1 LNAAMVRALHS
12 KLHRDVPSGES
23 APGGAFRQGR
33 RSQDAAADYARFVDD
48 EGLFHLVADGA
59 ASVADRNLFS
69 DRMLNDAE
77 LYRRCFDMQRMWASM
92 PSQQVQD
99 QAKRLK
105 LALKLCAV
113 MDAQM
118 QKDEGLPERPLAGG
132 SASRRSASSE
142 NVSRGS
148 TPGGSAP
155 GGSHQITRGSARGA
169 SATQSRTPSAR
180 GPDQT
185 NQVSKKFDLIE
196 RIACNEATTEER
208 ESFLYRFKNN
218 KAFQHQVL
226 NRDNTYLSSK
236 SPEGPRK
243 AATLRIMAG
252 LKGDAALVA
261 LFPFHRRLADGFPLA
276 EESLGLAESIR
287 CKLPE
292 MLADEIKLLAVEKAS
307 ESKEETPGRRRRPR
321 ASGQDRGSPASG
333 GSQAG
338 GQGLTGTGPAATSPG
353 PNRRQSP
360 ARGEDLPAA
369 TGSGNAP
376 RIVRPSQATTAGSK
390 SSGRLDTSSERAAAA
405 SQGQRATRA
414 DTPSSFIVSE
424 SAMDRLH
431 SKLREAHSAEPV
443 RGRTSLPRHQMPK
456 PAET

>member
-1 LNAAMVRALHS
+1 MVRALHS

-69 DRMLNDAE
+69 DRMLNDGE
-77 LYRRCFDMQRMWASM
+77 LYRRCSDTQRMWASM

-118 QKDEGLPERPLAGG
+118 QRDEELPERPLAGG

-142 NVSRGS
+142 NISRGS

-169 SATQSRTPSAR
+169 SATQSRTSSAR

-185 NQVSKKFDLIE
+185 NQASKKFDLIE

-208 ESFLYRFKNN
+208 ESFLHRFKNN
-218 KAFQHQVL
+218 TAFQHQVL

-261 LFPFHRRLADGFPLA
+261 LFPFHRRLVEGFPLA
-276 EESLGLAESIR
+276 GESFGLAESKR

-292 MLADEIKLLAVEKAS
+292 MLADEIKLLAIEKAS

-321 ASGQDRGSPASG
+321 ASGQDRGSPD
-333 GSQAG
+333 
-338 GQGLTGTGPAATSPG
+338 

-376 RIVRPSQATTAGSK
+376 RTVRPSQATTAGSQ
-390 SSGRLDTSSERAAAA
+390 SSGRSNTSSERAAAA